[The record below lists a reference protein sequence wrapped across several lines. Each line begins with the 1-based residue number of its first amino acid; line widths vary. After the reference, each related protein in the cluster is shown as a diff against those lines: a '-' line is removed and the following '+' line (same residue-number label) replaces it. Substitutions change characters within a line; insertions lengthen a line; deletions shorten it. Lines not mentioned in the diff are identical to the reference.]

1 MRAPTESTRALVIRT
16 VDYNESDRIVTLLTE
31 RFGRISA
38 IAKGG
43 RRSQK
48 RFVGALEPFLVLEVD
63 VRSGKG
69 ELGWL
74 EQARVVNAFPR
85 ILKDLSKIE
94 IAGAAIELVRLGT
107 PIRQPDLTLFSTVIA
122 LFQMLDEKDNGQQ
135 ELLVCFQ
142 VRLMALL
149 GFAPCFDSCGHCG
162 KRPAENR
169 AAFFEPRLGHLVCK
183 ACGGARVYLSAMTRQ
198 RLIYA
203 LSPDWHTM
211 ISDWTEQQRLE
222 AKEAVTAF
230 IEYHLEHRLKTASR

>member
-1 MRAPTESTRALVIRT
+1 MHAPSESTRAFVIRT
-16 VDYNESDRIVTLLTE
+16 VDYHESDRIVTLLTE
-31 RFGRISA
+31 RFGKIGV

-48 RFVGALEPFLVLEVD
+48 RFLGALEPFLVIEVQ
-63 VRSGKG
+63 VRSGRG

-107 PIRQPDLTLFSTVIA
+107 PVRQPDLSLFSTVVA
-122 LFQMLDEKDNGQQ
+122 LFQILDEKDNGLQ
-135 ELLVCFQ
+135 EILLCFQ
-142 VRLMALL
+142 VRLMTLL

-162 KRPAENR
+162 KHPGENR
-169 AAFFEPRLGHLVCK
+169 AAFFDPRLGHLVCK
-183 ACGGARVYLSAMTRQ
+183 ACGGARIYLSAATRQ

-203 LSPDWHTM
+203 LSPNWHRM
-211 ISDWTEQQRLE
+211 ISDWTEQQRRE
-222 AKEAVTAF
+222 AKDAVTSF
-230 IEYHLEHRLKTASR
+230 IEYHLEHRLKTASK